1 MRIRCTGLIG
11 GLLLVSL
18 ASGGTRIGFG
28 KDVQILQ
35 SDDKGITFE
44 FRPQYL
50 RLDTLTVGGRVYT
63 DFQFVGATSSG
74 TENVGQ
80 PDLKHRVLSIAF
92 PSEVGNSVNVI
103 GAENEEVRNV
113 VLPPVPRF
121 VRDGSSFGANRIY
134 EENGEAYRMSQF
146 VPASIVGLG
155 RIGHSRSM
163 ITGTVNIFPIQYN
176 PASGVVRKYSKIV
189 IRISF
194 GSGARRVSKPIED
207 DLLKV
212 SIVNYDVARQWNVES
227 PRVQKTTGII
237 NSVLARGD
245 WYRIEVKDDG
255 IYRLDANALTSAGI
269 NLNQVDPR
277 TIKIYGNGGL
287 ELPQDITAARPV
299 DLVENAIFVSGESD
313 GRFDSGDFILFYGK
327 SVRGWKYD
335 PTTKTFSHY
344 LNYYT
349 ESDYYWLTFGG
360 APGKRM
366 SSIPSVSNQNAFASQ
381 KFVGKLVLE
390 EEKNKTI
397 VNSGLE
403 WFGQSFDAKNNV
415 AVISNK
421 LDGLITAD
429 PIKYRFVF
437 VSHSDNYT
445 SFTVEDNGVGLGS
458 VSIPPILEGDIE
470 GYYALKSGVVTFQR
484 PGDLPDSRSLVR
496 ITYGGASTNALGYL
510 DWMEIFYSH
519 DYSAVNDL
527 LHFTSPDTDAVVRY
541 DLQNFSTSNILVFNV
556 TDYSNVG
563 MIANS
568 TISGGSLE
576 FQAQQSH
583 GTVSEY
589 FAVGPNGYKTPVG
602 IQKMGNSNLHGFSD
616 GAKFVIISHND
627 FLEQAQR
634 LKEYREQPGPD
645 GLSTFVAD
653 VQDVYD
659 EFSGGLLDPTAIRDF
674 LKYAYD
680 NWKVKPKYV
689 LLFGDGSYDYKNIV
703 SQQNDWIPPYETLET
718 LYQINSYCTDDYYA
732 EISGNDPIVDLA
744 VGRIPVQSADEA
756 RIVVDKIIA
765 YEQSVLFDP
774 WKNLITFAAD
784 DGLTSTGD
792 DGSLHTGQAEQ
803 LAEVYT
809 PREFD
814 KVKIYIVEYPTVNG
828 AEGRRKPD
836 AAKAIVDQINS
847 GTLIINWTGH
857 GNNEVWAHERV
868 FQRETTIPQLVNKD
882 KLTFVSAATCDFG
895 RYDLPS
901 DQSATELLLVR
912 ENGGSIGTL
921 TSTRAAYSSQNAQ
934 FNADFFTHLLARDST
949 DSLRELSRLGDA
961 VFATKQTHY
970 GINDQKFHLFGD
982 PTLRLCAPTY
992 RGQIDSI
999 NDNPASQAVQLK
1011 ALGKG
1016 KIEGSIR
1023 KLDDSIWSDYNGKLL
1038 MTAYDSKKQ
1047 VRVPEWPGFTF
1058 TVPGGIIYKGE
1069 NTIVNGMFSGSFYVP
1084 KDISYESDR
1093 GRITVYFSNGN
1104 SDGAG
1109 YTENVVIGGTDSTVA
1124 PDLQGPSIS
1133 IYLDSRS
1140 FRPRD
1145 LVGENPLLLI
1155 DYFDEHGINTAS
1167 GGIGHRLEALIDD
1180 QPKAIDLTDF
1190 YEGKPD
1196 SYQEGSVEY
1205 QLSNLSDGKHVVTA
1219 KAWDVYNNS
1228 STAQTTFVVASTSDL
1243 RISEVFNYP
1252 NPFAH
1257 GTTFT
1262 FQQNQS
1268 SPIDVEIKIYTL
1280 AGRIVRVLRSSGVMD
1295 TFVRIGWDGRDEDG
1309 DILANGVYLY
1319 RVVAHTVDG
1328 EKSTQAI
1335 GKLSVLR

>member
-11 GLLLVSL
+11 GLLLLVSL
-18 ASGGTRIGFG
+18 ASGGTSIGFG

-35 SDDKGITFE
+35 SDDKGITLE
-44 FRPQYL
+44 FTPQYL
-50 RLDTLTVGGRVYT
+50 RLDTLAIGGRVYT
-63 DFQFVGATSSG
+63 DFRFLGATSSG
-74 TENVGQ
+74 PENVGQ
-80 PDLKHRVLSIAF
+80 PDLKHRILSIGF
-92 PSEVGNSVNVI
+92 PSEVGNSVDLI

-121 VRDGSSFGANRIY
+121 VRDGSSFGANRLY
-134 EENGEAYRMSQF
+134 EENGEAYRKSQF
-146 VPASIVGLG
+146 LPASIVGLG

-163 ITGTVNIFPIQYN
+163 ITGTINIYPIQYN
-176 PASGVVRKYSKIV
+176 PASGVVRKYTKIV
-189 IRISF
+189 LRINF
-194 GSGARRVSKPIED
+194 GSGARRASKPVQD
-207 DLLKV
+207 DLLKS
-212 SIVNYDVARQWNVES
+212 SILNYDVAKQWSVES
-227 PRVQKTTGII
+227 PRVQGTTGII
-237 NSVLARGD
+237 NSVLASGD

-255 IYRLDANALTSAGI
+255 IYRLDATALTSAGI
-269 NLNQVDPR
+269 NLSQVDPR

-287 ELPQDITAARPV
+287 ELPQAITAVRPV

-313 GRFDSGDFILFYGK
+313 GKFDSGDFILFYGK

-335 PTTKTFSHY
+335 STTKTFSHY
-344 LNYYT
+344 LNHYS
-349 ESDYYWLTFGG
+349 ESNYYWLTFGG
-360 APGKRM
+360 TPGKRM
-366 SSIPSVSNQNAFASQ
+366 RSLPSRTDQNAFTPE
-381 KFVGKLVLE
+381 KFVGELALE
-390 EEKNKTI
+390 EEKNKTT

-403 WFGQSFDAKNNV
+403 WFGQSFDTKNNV

-421 LDGLITAD
+421 LDGLITSD

-437 VSHSDNYT
+437 VSHSDNYA

-458 VSIPPILEGDIE
+458 VSIPPITEGDIE
-470 GYYALKSGVVTFQR
+470 GYYALKSPVLTFQR
-484 PGDLPDSRSLVR
+484 PGDVPDSRSLVR
-496 ITYGGASTNALGYL
+496 ITYSSTSTNALGYL

-541 DLQNFSTSNILVFNV
+541 DLQNFSTSSILVFNV

-563 MIANS
+563 MIANP

-576 FQAQQSH
+576 FQAQQSG

-602 IQKMGNSNLHGFSD
+602 IQKMGNSNLHGFSG
-616 GAKFVIISHND
+616 GAEFVIISHKD
-627 FLEQAQR
+627 FLEQVQR
-634 LKEYREQPGPD
+634 LKEYREQQGPD
-645 GLSTFVAD
+645 RLTTFVAD
-653 VQDVYD
+653 VQDIYD

-680 NWKVKPKYV
+680 NWNVKPKYV
-689 LLFGDGSYDYKNIV
+689 LLFGDGSYDYKTIV
-703 SQQNDWIPPYETLET
+703 SQQKGWIPPYETLET
-718 LYQINSYCTDDYYA
+718 LYQINSYCTDDYFA
-732 EISGNDPIVDLA
+732 EISGNDEIVDLA

-756 RIVVDKIIA
+756 RIVVDKIMA

-774 WKNLITFAAD
+774 WKNLITFVAD

-792 DGSLHTGQAEQ
+792 DGSIHTGQAEQ
-803 LAEVYT
+803 LAEFYT
-809 PREFD
+809 PQEFD
-814 KVKIYIVEYPTVNG
+814 KAKIYIVEYPTVNG
-828 AEGRRKPD
+828 SEGRRKPD
-836 AAKAIVDQINS
+836 AAKAIIDQINS

-868 FQRETTIPQLVNKD
+868 FQRETTIPQLVNKE
-882 KLTFVSAATCDFG
+882 KLTFLAAATCDFG
-895 RYDLPS
+895 RYDTPT
-901 DQSATELLLVR
+901 DRSATELLLVR

-921 TSTRAAYSSQNAQ
+921 TSTRAAYSSLNAQ
-934 FNADFFTHLLARDST
+934 FNADFFTHLLARDAQ
-949 DSLRELSRLGDA
+949 RKLSRLGDA

-999 NDNPASQAVQLK
+999 NGNPASMAVQLK

-1016 KIEGSIR
+1016 KLEGSIR
-1023 KLDDSIWSDYNGKLL
+1023 KLDDSTWSDYSGKLL
-1038 MTAYDSKKQ
+1038 MTVYDSRKD
-1047 VRVPEWPGFTF
+1047 VPVPEWPGFTF

-1069 NTIVNGMFSGSFYVP
+1069 NTIANGTFSGSFYVP
-1084 KDISYESDR
+1084 KDISYENNN
-1093 GRITVYFSNGN
+1093 GRVTVYFSNGI

-1109 YTENVVIGGTDSTVA
+1109 YTENVVIGGTDTTVT

-1133 IYLDSRS
+1133 VYLGSRS
-1140 FRPRD
+1140 FRPGD

-1167 GGIGHRLEALIDD
+1167 GGIGHRLEAVIDN
-1180 QPKAIDLTDF
+1180 QPAAIDLADF
-1190 YEGKPD
+1190 YKGKPD

-1205 QLSNLSDGKHVVTA
+1205 QLSNLPDGKHAVTA

-1228 STAQTTFVVASTSDL
+1228 STVQTAFVVASTSDL
-1243 RISEVFNYP
+1243 RISDVFNYP

-1280 AGRIVRVLRSSGVMD
+1280 AGRIVRVLSSSGVTD

-1335 GKLSVLR
+1335 GKLSVLK

>member
-11 GLLLVSL
+11 GLLLLASL
-18 ASGGTRIGFG
+18 ASGGTIIGFG

-35 SDDKGITFE
+35 SDDRGITLE
-44 FRPQYL
+44 FRPQYF
-50 RLDTLTVGGRVYT
+50 RPDTLAVGGRVYT
-63 DFQFVGATSSG
+63 DFQFFGATSLRP
-74 TENVGQ
+74 ENVGQ
-80 PDLKHRVLSIAF
+80 PDLKHRVFSIAF
-92 PSEVGNSVNVI
+92 PTEVGNSVNVI

-113 VLPPVPRF
+113 ALPPVPRF
-121 VRDGSSFGANRIY
+121 VRDGSSFGANRVY
-134 EENGEAYRMSQF
+134 EENREAYRMTQF
-146 VPASIVGLG
+146 VPASLVGLG

-163 ITGTVNIFPIQYN
+163 ITGTINIYPIQYN
-176 PASGVVRKYSKIV
+176 PASGVVRKYTKIV
-189 IRISF
+189 LRINF
-194 GSGARRVSKPIED
+194 GSGARRVSKPVED
-207 DLLKV
+207 ELLKL
-212 SIVNYDVARQWNVES
+212 SILNYDAAKQWSVES
-227 PRVQKTTGII
+227 PRVQGTTALI
-237 NSVLARGD
+237 NSVLASGD
-245 WYRIEVKDDG
+245 WYRIEVNDDG
-255 IYRLDANALTSAGI
+255 VYRLDATALTSAGI
-269 NLNQVDPR
+269 NLSQVDPR

-287 ELPQDITAARPV
+287 ELPQAITAARPV

-313 GRFDSGDFILFYGK
+313 GKFDSGDFILFYGK
-327 SVRGWKYD
+327 SVRGWQYD
-335 PTTKTFSHY
+335 PRTKTFSHY
-344 LNYYT
+344 INHYT

-360 APGKRM
+360 PPGKRM
-366 SSIPSVSNQNAFASQ
+366 PSVPSVNDQNVFSSQ
-381 KFVGKLVLE
+381 KFIGKLFLE
-390 EEKNKTI
+390 EEKKNL

-403 WFGQSFDAKNNV
+403 WFGQSFDTKNNV
-415 AVISNK
+415 AVFTNK
-421 LDGLITAD
+421 LDGLIAAD
-429 PIKYRFVF
+429 PIKYRFMF

-470 GYYALKSGVVTFQR
+470 GYYALKSGVVTYQR
-484 PGDLPDSRSLVR
+484 PGNLPDSRSLVR
-496 ITYGGASTNALGYL
+496 ITYGFSSTDAVGYL
-510 DWMEIFYSH
+510 DWMEVFYSH

-527 LHFTSPDTDAVVRY
+527 LHFTSPDTDAVIRY
-541 DLQNFSTSNILVFNV
+541 ELQNFSTSNIQVFNV

-563 MIANS
+563 MIGNPS
-568 TISGGSLE
+568 ISGGSLE

-589 FAVGPNGYKTPVG
+589 FAVGANGYRSPVG
-602 IQKMGNSNLHGFSD
+602 IQKMGNSNLHGFSE
-616 GAKFVIISHND
+616 GAEFVIISHND

-634 LKEYREQPGPD
+634 LKEYREQPGPNQ
-645 GLSTFVAD
+645 LSTFVAD
-653 VQDVYD
+653 VQDIYN

-680 NWKVKPKYV
+680 NWVVKPKYV
-689 LLFGDGSYDYKNIV
+689 LLLGDGDYDYKNIV
-703 SQQNDWIPPYETLET
+703 IQDKNWIPPYETLES
-718 LYQINSYCTDDYYA
+718 LYQINSYCTDDYFA
-732 EISGNDPIVDLA
+732 EISGNDAVVDLA

-774 WKNLITFAAD
+774 WKNLVTFAAD

-792 DGSLHTGQAEQ
+792 DGSIHTGQAEQ
-803 LAEVYT
+803 LAEDYT
-809 PREFD
+809 PQEFD
-814 KVKIYIVEYPTVNG
+814 KAKIYIVEYPTVNG
-828 AEGRRKPD
+828 AQGRRKPD
-836 AAKAIVDQINS
+836 AAKAITDQINS

-857 GNNEVWAHERV
+857 GNNDVWAHEWV

-882 KLTFVSAATCDFG
+882 RLTFVVAATCDFG
-895 RYDLPS
+895 RYDSPT
-901 DQSATELLLVR
+901 DQSATELLLTR
-912 ENGGSIGTL
+912 EEGGSIGSL
-921 TSTRAAYSSQNAQ
+921 TAVRPAYSSLNAA
-934 FNADFFTHLLARDST
+934 FNDDFFTHLLARDAQ
-949 DSLRELSRLGDA
+949 RKLSRLGDA
-961 VFATKQTHY
+961 VFATKQTHS
-970 GINDQKFHLFGD
+970 GINDQKYHLFGD
-982 PTLRLCAPTY
+982 PTLRLCAPTDQ
-992 RGQIDSI
+992 GQIDSI
-999 NDNPASQAVQLK
+999 NGNPASIAVQLK

-1038 MTAYDSKKQ
+1038 MTVYDSKKE
-1047 VRVPEWPGFTF
+1047 VPVPDWPGFTF

-1069 NTIVNGMFSGSFYVP
+1069 NTIANGVFSGSFYVP
-1084 KDISYESDR
+1084 KDISYENSN
-1093 GRITVYFSNGN
+1093 GRVTVYFSNGI

-1109 YTENVVIGGTDSTVA
+1109 YTENVVIGGTDSTVT
-1124 PDLQGPSIS
+1124 PDVQGPSIS
-1133 IYLDSRS
+1133 IYLGSRS
-1140 FRPRD
+1140 FRPGD
-1145 LVGENPLLLI
+1145 LVGESPLLLI

-1167 GGIGHRLEALIDD
+1167 GGIGHRLETVIDD
-1180 QPKAIDLTDF
+1180 QPTAIDLTDF
-1190 YEGKPD
+1190 YKGKPD

-1205 QLSNLSDGKHVVTA
+1205 QLSNLVDGKHVVTA

-1228 STAQTTFVVASTSDL
+1228 STAQTTFEVASTSDL

-1252 NPFAH
+1252 NPFAR

-1280 AGRIVRVLRSSGVMD
+1280 AGRIVRVLSSSGVMD